1 VRLDGDFQATKLAI
15 PMALE
20 ADVVENESG
29 KTLNRVQN
37 GLNLQLNSWSP
48 FRLFALPLNSQITRT
63 VGDQLFLLPPWT
75 TSRRLWA
82 GAASG
87 GDGLPNSCSRRRR
100 SPRVTDS
107 PAPAHRRAGNAR
119 TSITKSVKKRLAK
132 TRNQPKIAHRLCG
145 RPGFGL
151 IPGEIV
157 AGVLDCMVMGA
168 MIILLGFHWL
178 FLPTFVVEVIP
189 EIDMLPTW
197 VGCVAYVVWQRKKEQ
212 EQPKKEQD
220 NPWGDK
226 IVIDIQEA
234 QNVHEPRPLLTVQ
247 ASPPLPPQGL
257 DAAKKSLEERLA
269 RLNDLLEKKVIT
281 QAEYEAKRQEVL
293 NDI

>member
-1 VRLDGDFQATKLAI
+1 
-15 PMALE
+15 
-20 ADVVENESG
+20 
-29 KTLNRVQN
+29 
-37 GLNLQLNSWSP
+37 
-48 FRLFALPLNSQITRT
+48 
-63 VGDQLFLLPPWT
+63 
-75 TSRRLWA
+75 
-82 GAASG
+82 
-87 GDGLPNSCSRRRR
+87 
-100 SPRVTDS
+100 
-107 PAPAHRRAGNAR
+107 
-119 TSITKSVKKRLAK
+119 
-132 TRNQPKIAHRLCG
+132 
-145 RPGFGL
+145 
-151 IPGEIV
+151 
-157 AGVLDCMVMGA
+157 MVMGA